1 MTKEKN
7 KNQIMLKVIVIAM
20 ILFPI
25 IALRQFWLPDALK
38 SIPERMIFSEKL
50 YTRRDGLKDYLYP
63 ELWSDYQKNLCLI
76 DKQYN
81 IILIIS
87 PESGLF
93 LLDDEAQTNIWELID
108 CPTLSPGKPRKI
120 IYKGVNGFCFRVTF
134 SLNCIIIEHVENS
147 INIPLQQ
154 NEIVIVRT
162 RNEILKHAIK
172 AETGNKLR
180 TILEKNSQQGDIP
193 DNILNYVDE
202 IENTM

>member
-7 KNQIMLKVIVIAM
+7 KNQIMLKVIFIAM

-25 IALRQFWLPDALK
+25 IALRQFWLPDVLK
-38 SIPERMIFSEKL
+38 SIPERMLFSEDI

-63 ELWSDYQKNLCLI
+63 EIWSDYQKNLCLI
-76 DKQYN
+76 DKQHN

-93 LLDDEAQTNIWELID
+93 LLDDAQTNIWNLID

-120 IYKGVNGFCFRVTF
+120 IYKGVKGFCFRATF

-147 INIPLQQ
+147 INIPLQP

-172 AETGNKLR
+172 TETGNKLR
-180 TILEKNSQQGDIP
+180 TILEKNSQQGYIP
-193 DNILNYVDE
+193 ANILNYVDE
-202 IENTM
+202 IENAM

>member
-1 MTKEKN
+1 MIKEKN
-7 KNQIMLKVIVIAM
+7 KNQLMLKAIFIAT

-25 IALRQFWLPDALK
+25 IALRQFWFPDALK
-38 SIPERMIFSEKL
+38 SIPERMIFSEDI

-63 ELWSDYQKNLCLI
+63 KMWSDYQKNLCLI

-93 LLDDEAQTNIWELID
+93 LLDDDQTNIWNLID

-120 IYKGVNGFCFRVTF
+120 IYSGAKGFCFRAIF

-147 INIPLQQ
+147 INIPLQL
-154 NEIVIVRT
+154 NEIIIVQT
-162 RNEILKHAIK
+162 RNEILKRAIK
-172 AETGNKLR
+172 METGNKLR
-180 TILEKNSQQGDIP
+180 TILEKNSHQGYIP
-193 DNILNYVDE
+193 DNILNVVDE
-202 IENTM
+202 IENAM